1 MNQHETAHSV
11 QYSLEEKHDIACIG
25 VNRRPPASSKHGSW
39 VMGHGSWVK
48 DENLV
53 PGQDGFELL
62 PVLFGDL
69 DSRDTGEK
77 CTVLEPIG
85 FVSEIEC
92 LAVDQGETLSLHR

>member
-11 QYSLEEKHDIACIG
+11 QYSLEEKHDIACIR
-25 VNRRPPASSKHGSW
+25 VNRRPTASSKY
-39 VMGHGSWVK
+39 GSWVK

-85 FVSEIEC
+85 FVSEIAC